1 MKNRSPILFWSLA
14 CTLLASC
21 GGHFLQGPDGTL
33 QLKMQ
38 WPTAGFNTQVIPAD
52 TDRIELRI
60 MASGEPTVSTILQRK
75 PGETEARW
83 QQSLSP
89 GEKRLSAQAL
99 SSSGRLLA
107 EADTT
112 VIIRTGQKS
121 QAILDLV
128 PEPEP
133 TPTPTPVIRPS
144 AQPDPDTPVPVA
156 DSNPSSPAPSLAPS
170 IAPLL
175 PTPTPTPTSTPVNSS
190 SSSSGGGGGGS
201 GEVVVGDSPAVLTPI
216 VADPAIL
223 SGMGFPTLLKTSVN
237 VANPSPTAFNW
248 SCQEV
253 DETNTTVLDTLCPG
267 SQFAPATA
275 QGPEVYWQAPGLDTY
290 GEISLD
296 GFSKYYRITVTYT
309 GGNSQSILI
318 TVPIGGGSV
327 YPSGGQN

>member
-1 MKNRSPILFWSLA
+1 MKELLRMKSRSPLVFWSLA

-21 GGHFLQGPDGTL
+21 GGHILQGPDGTL

-38 WPTAGFNTQVIPAD
+38 WPTAGFSTQVIPAD

-60 MASGEPTVSTILQRK
+60 MASGEPTVSTTLQRQ

-83 QQSLSP
+83 QQSFSP

-107 EADTT
+107 EAETT

-133 TPTPTPVIRPS
+133 TPTPTPVISASPS
-144 AQPDPDTPVPVA
+144 PAPDSGPTPDGNEASPAPSSAPSTA
-156 DSNPSSPAPSLAPS
+156 PSSPAPVASASPY
-170 IAPLL
+170 I
-175 PTPTPTPTSTPVNSS
+175 
-190 SSSSGGGGGGS
+190 SSGGGGGGGS
-201 GEVVVGDSPAVLTPI
+201 GGSSTPVLTPI

-223 SGMGFPTLLKTSVN
+223 SGMGFPTLLKTSIN

-253 DETNTTVLDTLCPG
+253 DETNTTVLDASCPG
-267 SQFAPATA
+267 SQFSPATA

-309 GGNSQSILI
+309 GGGSQSILI

-327 YPSGGQN
+327 YPSGGHN